1 MTTNG
6 SASGTG
12 ARYATERIPVLLQG
26 GDAISQAGLAATLRS
41 QPDIQLV
48 DPPDARPDC
57 VVMLIVDRVD
67 EDTRQKLRALH
78 RRGLKRIVLISA
90 QVDDSDL
97 MAAVEDGV
105 SAVTRRSET
114 TPDLLVRLARA
125 AARGDGVVP
134 PDLLGRLLNR
144 VSRLQRNVLEP
155 KGMNLTGISERETA
169 VLRLVADGFDT
180 REIAERLCYSQ
191 RTVKTI
197 LYDVTN
203 RFQLRNRS
211 HAVAYAL
218 REGLI

>member
-1 MTTNG
+1 MNSTMVD
-6 SASGTG
+6 
-12 ARYATERIPVLLQG
+12 RVPVLLQG
-26 GDAISQAGLAATLRS
+26 GDAISQAGLAATLRA
-41 QPDIQLV
+41 QQDIRLV
-48 DPPDARPDC
+48 EPAEAHPEC
-57 VVMLIVDRVD
+57 VVMFTVDRID
-67 EDTRQKLRALH
+67 AETRQKLRALQC
-78 RRGLKRIVLISA
+78 RGFKRIVLISSH
-90 QVDDSDL
+90 VDDGDL
-97 MAAVEDGV
+97 MAVVEDGV

-114 TPDLLVRLARA
+114 TPELLVRLAKA

-134 PDLLGRLLNR
+134 ADLLGRLLDR

-155 KGMNLTGISERETA
+155 KGLNLAGMSERETA

-197 LYDVTN
+197 LYDITN

>member
-1 MTTNG
+1 MNIN
-6 SASGTG
+6 
-12 ARYATERIPVLLQG
+12 ERVPVLLQG
-26 GDAISQAGLAATLRS
+26 GDAISQAGLAATLKAQS
-41 QPDIQLV
+41 EIQLV
-48 DPPDARPDC
+48 ESDDAWPEC
-57 VVMLIVDRVD
+57 VVMLTVDRID
-67 EDTRQKLRALH
+67 DDTRQRLRALQ
-78 RRGLKRIVLISA
+78 RRGFRRIVLISSH
-90 QVDDSDL
+90 VDDGDL
-97 MAAVEDGV
+97 MAVVEDGV

-114 TPDLLVRLARA
+114 TPELLVRLAKA
-125 AARGDGVVP
+125 ASRGDGVVP
-134 PDLLGRLLNR
+134 ADLLGRLLDR

-155 KGMNLTGISERETA
+155 KGLNLAGISERETA

-197 LYDVTN
+197 LYDITN

>member
-1 MTTNG
+1 MNMVD
-6 SASGTG
+6 
-12 ARYATERIPVLLQG
+12 RVPVLLQG
-26 GDAISQAGLAATLRS
+26 GDAISQAGLAATLRA
-41 QPDIQLV
+41 QPEIQLV
-48 DPPDARPDC
+48 DPSDARPEC
-57 VVMLIVDRVD
+57 VVVLAVERIDD
-67 EDTRQKLRALH
+67 DTRQRLRALQC
-78 RRGLKRIVLISA
+78 RGFKRIVLISSH
-90 QVDDSDL
+90 VDDGDL
-97 MAAVEDGV
+97 MAVVQDGV

-114 TPDLLVRLARA
+114 TPELLVRLAKA

-134 PDLLGRLLNR
+134 ADLLGRLLDR

-155 KGMNLTGISERETA
+155 KGLNLAGMSERETA

-197 LYDVTN
+197 LYDITN

>member
-1 MTTNG
+1 MNIVD
-6 SASGTG
+6 
-12 ARYATERIPVLLQG
+12 RIPVLLQG
-26 GDAISQAGLAATLRS
+26 GDAISQAGLAATLRG
-41 QPDIQLV
+41 QQEIQLV
-48 DPPDARPDC
+48 EPAEARSEC
-57 VVMLIVDRVD
+57 VVVLTVERIDD
-67 EDTRQKLRALH
+67 DTRQRLRTLQ
-78 RRGLKRIVLISA
+78 RRGFRRIVLISS
-90 QVDDSDL
+90 QVDDGDL
-97 MAAVEDGV
+97 MAVVEDGV

-114 TPDLLVRLARA
+114 TPELLVRLAKA

-134 PDLLGRLLNR
+134 PDLLGRLLDR

-155 KGMNLTGISERETA
+155 KGLNLAGISERETA
-169 VLRLVADGFDT
+169 VLKLVADGFDT

>member
-1 MTTNG
+1 MNLV
-6 SASGTG
+6 
-12 ARYATERIPVLLQG
+12 ERVPVVLHG
-26 GDAISQAGLAATLRS
+26 GDAISQAGLAATLRAQS
-41 QPDIQLV
+41 EIQLV
-48 DPPDARPDC
+48 EQDDAWPECVVVLTVDRIDDDARQ
-57 VVMLIVDRVD
+57 R
-67 EDTRQKLRALH
+67 LRALQ
-78 RRGLKRIVLISA
+78 RRGFRRIVLISSH
-90 QVDDSDL
+90 VDDGDL
-97 MAAVEDGV
+97 MAVVEDGV

-114 TPDLLVRLARA
+114 TPELLVRLAKA

-134 PDLLGRLLNR
+134 ADLLGRLLDR

-155 KGMNLTGISERETA
+155 KGLNLAGISERETA
-169 VLRLVADGFDT
+169 VLRLVADGYDT

-197 LYDVTN
+197 LYDITN

>member
-1 MTTNG
+1 MN
-6 SASGTG
+6 
-12 ARYATERIPVLLQG
+12 YERVPVLLQG
-26 GDAISQAGLAATLRS
+26 GDAISQAGLAATLRA
-41 QPDIQLV
+41 QDEIRLV
-48 DPPDARPDC
+48 ESDDAWPECVVVLTVDRIDDDARQ
-57 VVMLIVDRVD
+57 R
-67 EDTRQKLRALH
+67 LRALQ
-78 RRGLKRIVLISA
+78 RRGFRRIVLISSY
-90 QVDDSDL
+90 VDDGDL
-97 MAAVEDGV
+97 MAVVEDGV

-114 TPDLLVRLARA
+114 TPELLVRLAKA

-134 PDLLGRLLNR
+134 ADLLGRLLDR

-155 KGMNLTGISERETA
+155 KGLNLAGISERETA

-197 LYDVTN
+197 LYDITN

>member
-1 MTTNG
+1 MNMVEL
-6 SASGTG
+6 
-12 ARYATERIPVLLQG
+12 ERVPVLLQG
-26 GDAISQAGLAATLRS
+26 GDAISQAGLAATLRAK
-41 QPDIQLV
+41 PEIRLV
-48 DPPDARPDC
+48 ELDDASPECVVVLTVDRIDDDARQ
-57 VVMLIVDRVD
+57 R
-67 EDTRQKLRALH
+67 LRALQ
-78 RRGLKRIVLISA
+78 RRGYRRIVLISSH
-90 QVDDSDL
+90 VDDGDL
-97 MAAVEDGV
+97 MAVVEDGV

-114 TPDLLVRLARA
+114 TPEMLVRLAKA

-134 PDLLGRLLNR
+134 ADLLGRLLDR

-155 KGMNLTGISERETA
+155 KGLNLAGISERETA

-197 LYDVTN
+197 LYDITN

>member
-1 MTTNG
+1 MNMV
-6 SASGTG
+6 
-12 ARYATERIPVLLQG
+12 ERVPVLLQG
-26 GDAISQAGLAATLRS
+26 GDAISQAGLAATLRA
-41 QPDIQLV
+41 QPEIQLV
-48 DPPDARPDC
+48 DADDAWPEC
-57 VVMLIVDRVD
+57 VVVLTVDRID
-67 EDTRQKLRALH
+67 DNARQRLRALQ
-78 RRGLKRIVLISA
+78 RRGFRRIVLISSH
-90 QVDDSDL
+90 VDDGDL
-97 MAAVEDGV
+97 MAVVEDGV

-114 TPDLLVRLARA
+114 TPEMLVRLAKA

-134 PDLLGRLLNR
+134 ADLLGRLLDR

-155 KGMNLTGISERETA
+155 KGLNLAGISERETA

-197 LYDVTN
+197 LYDITN

>member
-1 MTTNG
+1 MN
-6 SASGTG
+6 SIN
-12 ARYATERIPVLLQG
+12 RVPVVLQG
-26 GDAISQAGLAATLRS
+26 GDAISQAGLAATLRAKS
-41 QPDIQLV
+41 EIQLV
-48 DPPDARPDC
+48 ESDDAWPECVVVLTVDRIDDDARQ
-57 VVMLIVDRVD
+57 R
-67 EDTRQKLRALH
+67 LRALQ
-78 RRGLKRIVLISA
+78 RRGFRRIVLISSH
-90 QVDDSDL
+90 VDDADL
-97 MAAVEDGV
+97 MAVVEDGV

-114 TPDLLVRLARA
+114 TPELLVRLAKA

-134 PDLLGRLLNR
+134 ADLLGRLLDR

-155 KGMNLTGISERETA
+155 KGLNLAGISERETA

>member
-1 MTTNG
+1 MNMV
-6 SASGTG
+6 
-12 ARYATERIPVLLQG
+12 ERVPVLLQG
-26 GDAISQAGLAATLRS
+26 GDAISQAGLAATLRA
-41 QPDIQLV
+41 QPEIKLV
-48 DPPDARPDC
+48 EADDAWPECVVVLTVDRIDDDARQ
-57 VVMLIVDRVD
+57 R
-67 EDTRQKLRALH
+67 LRALQ
-78 RRGLKRIVLISA
+78 RRGFRRIVLISSH
-90 QVDDSDL
+90 VDDGDL
-97 MAAVEDGV
+97 MAVVEDGV

-114 TPDLLVRLARA
+114 TPEMLVRLAKA

-134 PDLLGRLLNR
+134 ADLLGRLLDR

-155 KGMNLTGISERETA
+155 KGLNLAGISERETA

-197 LYDVTN
+197 LYDITN

>member
-1 MTTNG
+1 MNVLD
-6 SASGTG
+6 
-12 ARYATERIPVLLQG
+12 RVPVLLQG
-26 GDAISQAGLAATLRS
+26 GDAISQAGLAATLRA
-41 QPDIQLV
+41 QQDIHLV
-48 DPPDARPDC
+48 DPAQARPES
-57 VVMLIVDRVD
+57 VVILAVDRID
-67 EDTRQKLRALH
+67 DDTRQRLQMLR
-78 RRGLKRIVLISA
+78 RRGFRRIVLIASH
-90 QVDDSDL
+90 VDDGDL
-97 MAAVEDGV
+97 MAVVEAGV

-114 TPDLLVRLARA
+114 TPDLLVRLAKA

-134 PDLLGRLLNR
+134 ADLLGRLLDR
-144 VSRLQRNVLEP
+144 VSRLQRTVLEP
-155 KGMNLTGISERETA
+155 KGLSLAGISERETA

-197 LYDVTN
+197 LYDITN